1 MSVSQ
6 AVKAVI
12 RDYVT
17 NSMTY
22 GEVAYALDN
31 RAIPDPVTHGDLY
44 ARLNRGPFAPSRL
57 QSQLDPYEATYFF
70 AICRSIMERIN
81 LQSILSAPRRGIPR
95 ELMASIMRR
104 ARSQRQ
110 RRRPSSVFKPYKRK
124 R

>member
-1 MSVSQ
+1 MVSA

-17 NSMTY
+17 NGMSY
-22 GEVAYALDN
+22 AEIAYALDN
-31 RAIPDPVTHGDLY
+31 RAIPDPASHGEFY
-44 ARLNRGPFAPSRL
+44 ARLNRGPFASSYL
-57 QSQLDPYEATYFF
+57 QSALDPFEATYFF

-104 ARSQRQ
+104 ARSQR
-110 RRRPSSVFKPYKRK
+110 RRRTVSSVFKPYKRK

>member
-1 MSVSQ
+1 MPIPQ

-17 NSMTY
+17 NSMSY
-22 GEVAYALDN
+22 GEIAYALDN
-31 RAIPDPVTHGDLY
+31 RAIPDPTTHGDLY
-44 ARLNRGPFAPSRL
+44 ARLSRGPFAPSHL

-70 AICRSIMERIN
+70 AICRSVMERIN

-95 ELMASIMRR
+95 ELMASIMQR
-104 ARSQRQ
+104 ARAQ
-110 RRRPSSVFKPYKRK
+110 RRRRPLSSVFKPYKRK

>member
-12 RDYVT
+12 RDYIT

-31 RAIPDPVTHGDLY
+31 RAIPDPVTHGDFY
-44 ARLNRGPFAPSRL
+44 SRLNRGPFAPSHL
-57 QSQLDPYEATYFF
+57 QSGLNPYEATYFF
-70 AICRSIMERIN
+70 AVCRSIMERIN
-81 LQSILSAPRRGIPR
+81 LQSILSAPRQGIPR
-95 ELMASIMRR
+95 ELMGSIMQR
-104 ARSQRQ
+104 ARSQR
-110 RRRPSSVFKPYKRK
+110 RRRPLASVFKSYKRK